1 MSHPR
6 FEVATYRHYNHLKR
20 PITTLLLTYQDL
32 ERKKTRYLLVI
43 LMALLTF
50 AIQFVFRK
58 AKAFNPGLSSCSDWS
73 DTDLSDRF
81 KNLFIVTGT
90 WPTLVTLFFI
100 FHTSRWLI
108 SSFRRRSSKATV
120 KTQTGVPDPSAQHNG
135 GLPNLKSSSSPS
147 TKSVSLI
154 SCLSDPRTW
163 SHIIAT
169 VLACYS
175 VVNSFLALNFIKHL
189 RDTEKNI
196 SSKFED
202 DAWSYGQILALF
214 IWVPVIAEYVHGLYD
229 VFEMKRDVHGQGR
242 NLQRSNLG
250 CQCRT

>member
-1 MSHPR
+1 M
-6 FEVATYRHYNHLKR
+6 HL
-20 PITTLLLTYQDL
+20 L
-32 ERKKTRYLLVI
+32 
-43 LMALLTF
+43 
-50 AIQFVFRK
+50 
-58 AKAFNPGLSSCSDWS
+58 
-73 DTDLSDRF
+73 
-81 KNLFIVTGT
+81 KNNNNNNI
-90 WPTLVTLFFI
+90 
-100 FHTSRWLI
+100 
-108 SSFRRRSSKATV
+108 
-120 KTQTGVPDPSAQHNG
+120 
-135 GLPNLKSSSSPS
+135 
-147 TKSVSLI
+147 KSVSLI

-163 SHIIAT
+163 RHIIAT